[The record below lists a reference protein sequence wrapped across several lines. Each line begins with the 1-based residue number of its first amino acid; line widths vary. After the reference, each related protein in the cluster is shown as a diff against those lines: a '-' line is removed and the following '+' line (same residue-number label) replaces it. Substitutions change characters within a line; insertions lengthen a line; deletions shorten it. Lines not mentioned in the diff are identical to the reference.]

1 MGKNGKILTKELFK
15 ILDISL
21 PVYKTRS
28 GLKMIKIEN
37 VFYNICSPFGTL
49 YIKNPIAIIPI
60 TIFDIVIIFLL

>member
-1 MGKNGKILTKELFK
+1 MGKNEKILTKELFK

-37 VFYNICSPFGTL
+37 VFYNIYDTKTINR
-49 YIKNPIAIIPI
+49 IK
-60 TIFDIVIIFLL
+60 DQMVIDKKYEMEYVFI

>member
-37 VFYNICSPFGTL
+37 VFYNIYDTKTINR
-49 YIKNPIAIIPI
+49 IKDQIAIDKKYEMEYVFI
-60 TIFDIVIIFLL
+60 

>member
-21 PVYKTRS
+21 PVYKTRC

-37 VFYNICSPFGTL
+37 TFYNIYDTKSINR
-49 YIKNPIAIIPI
+49 IKDKMSIDKKYELEYVFI
-60 TIFDIVIIFLL
+60 

>member
-28 GLKMIKIEN
+28 GLKMIKLEN
-37 VFYNICSPFGTL
+37 VFYNIYDTKTINR
-49 YIKNPIAIIPI
+49 IKDQMAIDKKYEMEYVFI
-60 TIFDIVIIFLL
+60 

>member
-37 VFYNICSPFGTL
+37 VFYNIYDTKTINR
-49 YIKNPIAIIPI
+49 IKDQMAIDKKYELEYVFI
-60 TIFDIVIIFLL
+60 

>member
-37 VFYNICSPFGTL
+37 VFYNIYDTKTINR
-49 YIKNPIAIIPI
+49 IKNQMAIDKKYEMEYVFI
-60 TIFDIVIIFLL
+60 

>member
-37 VFYNICSPFGTL
+37 VFYNIYDTKTINR
-49 YIKNPIAIIPI
+49 IK
-60 TIFDIVIIFLL
+60 DQMVIDKKYEMEYVFI

>member
-1 MGKNGKILTKELFK
+1 MGKNGKILTKDFFK

-37 VFYNICSPFGTL
+37 VFYNIYDTKTINR
-49 YIKNPIAIIPI
+49 IKDQMAIDKKYEMEYVFI
-60 TIFDIVIIFLL
+60 

>member
-1 MGKNGKILTKELFK
+1 MSKNGKILTKELFK

-37 VFYNICSPFGTL
+37 VFYNIYDTKTINR
-49 YIKNPIAIIPI
+49 IKDQMAIDKKYEMEYVFI
-60 TIFDIVIIFLL
+60 

>member
-37 VFYNICSPFGTL
+37 VFYNIYDTKTINK
-49 YIKNPIAIIPI
+49 IKDQMAIDKKYELEYVFI
-60 TIFDIVIIFLL
+60 

>member
-37 VFYNICSPFGTL
+37 VFYNIYDTKTINR
-49 YIKNPIAIIPI
+49 IK
-60 TIFDIVIIFLL
+60 DQMVIDKKYEMESKV